1 MRSMERECPDM
12 DEAAPFQR
20 AFTVGEAN
28 ALVPA
33 LEGVFGDLDEHQRA
47 LAAHLDRIQ
56 ILDVLWGRD
65 LSKPGNPDRKE
76 FLAERTAVRDTL
88 HRIDA
93 LVSARLMPL
102 GVRVPPGGLEHGLVD
117 FPSTLDG
124 RWVFLCWKRGENRI
138 RSWHELDGGF
148 AGRQPLTPGVSARM
162 GGPVPA
168 DGEFADLDPGD
179 DESGDGERG
188 EGGNGTTR
196 GTA

>member
-1 MRSMERECPDM
+1 M
-12 DEAAPFQR
+12 DEAAPFKR

-28 ALVPA
+28 ALVPD
-33 LEGVFGDLDEHQRA
+33 LEGVLDDLDEHQRA

-56 ILDVLWGRD
+56 ILDVLWGRG
-65 LSKPGNPDRKE
+65 LSKPGNPDRQE
-76 FLAERTAVRDTL
+76 FLAERAAVRETL

-93 LVSARLMPL
+93 LVSARLTPL

-124 RWVFLCWKRGENRI
+124 RWIFLCWKRGEVRV

-148 AGRQPLTPGVSARM
+148 AGRHPLTPMDSVRM
-162 GGPVPA
+162 GAPLPA
-168 DGEFADLDPGD
+168 DGEG
-179 DESGDGERG
+179 GEAGEEG
-188 EGGNGTTR
+188 EGGDGSTR

>member
-1 MRSMERECPDM
+1 M

-28 ALVPA
+28 AMVPD
-33 LEGVFGDLDEHQRA
+33 LEGVFDDLDEHQRA

-65 LSKPGNPDRKE
+65 LSKPGNPDRQE
-76 FLAERTAVRDTL
+76 FLAERAAVRETL

-93 LVSARLMPL
+93 LVSARLTPL

-124 RWVFLCWKRGENRI
+124 RWVFLCWRRGEVRV

-148 AGRQPLTPGVSARM
+148 AGRHPLTPRDSVRM
-162 GGPVPA
+162 GAPLPA
-168 DGEFADLDPGD
+168 DGEAGEDG
-179 DESGDGERG
+179 EGGDGG
-188 EGGNGTTR
+188 EGGNGSTR

>member
-1 MRSMERECPDM
+1 M

-28 ALVPA
+28 ALVPD
-33 LEGVFGDLDEHQRA
+33 LEGVFDDLDEHQRS

-65 LSKPGNPDRKE
+65 LSKPGNPDRQE
-76 FLAERTAVRDTL
+76 FLDERAAVRDTL

-93 LVSARLMPL
+93 LVSARLTPL

-124 RWVFLCWKRGENRI
+124 RWIFLCWRRGEVRV

-148 AGRQPLTPGVSARM
+148 AGRHPLTPRDSVRM
-162 GGPVPA
+162 GAPLPA
-168 DGEFADLDPGD
+168 DGEG
-179 DESGDGERG
+179 GEEG
-188 EGGNGTTR
+188 LGGNGSTR
-196 GTA
+196 GTP